1 MTSIKTKSIDEITET
16 LIDYRGKTPE
26 KSNHGIRLIT
36 AKVIKGG
43 FITDDKPEYIAEA
56 NYKKWMTRGFPKQW
70 DILITTEAPLGE
82 VAMLRSTEKVALAQ
96 RVILL
101 RGNPSIINQ
110 KYYFYCLQSPFVQ
123 GNINARATGT
133 TVLGIKQSELRQV
146 QIPLPPLPIQ
156 RRISSILS
164 AYDDLIENN
173 TRRIAILE
181 EMARRIYEE
190 WFVHFRFPGHEKV
203 KMVDSELGKI
213 PEGWEICSLLQ
224 IAEVNAR
231 TLRRGSEPKEI
242 TYIDISSVSTSSI
255 NKKQLMLFSDAPGR
269 ARRIVRDGDIIWSCV
284 RPNRKSYA
292 LILQPESNLIVST
305 GFSVLSAT
313 KVPFSYLYFTTTTED
328 FVAYLTNHATGAA
341 YPAVTARDFEA
352 AKLLKPSISL
362 LNNFHR
368 SIEPML
374 RLGKLFREKNTNLRT
389 TRDFLLPKLISGEI
403 DVSKLPEPED
413 AAA

>member
-1 MTSIKTKSIDEITET
+1 
-16 LIDYRGKTPE
+16 
-26 KSNHGIRLIT
+26 
-36 AKVIKGG
+36 
-43 FITDDKPEYIAEA
+43 
-56 NYKKWMTRGFPKQW
+56 
-70 DILITTEAPLGE
+70 
-82 VAMLRSTEKVALAQ
+82 MLRSTEKVALAQ